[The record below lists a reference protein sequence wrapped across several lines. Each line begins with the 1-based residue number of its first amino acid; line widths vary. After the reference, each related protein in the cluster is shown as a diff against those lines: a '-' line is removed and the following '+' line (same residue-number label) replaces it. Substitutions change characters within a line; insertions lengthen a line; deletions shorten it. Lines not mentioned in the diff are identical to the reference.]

1 MDERTQDPVLQVA
14 LERHLTLGTHTY
26 RITASDSGDERI
38 ALRVLGHDPTGT
50 VVSEISGGIS
60 TVDLPAV
67 ADVLSSTLAGLS
79 ALHRVS
85 PGAGKPRRYP
95 KRGTRWSTEDDE
107 RLIARHR
114 EGAAERTL
122 MTEFGRSRAGIRA
135 RLEHLGILPVS
146 LPPTWDGPP
155 PAGDDTDAG

>member
-1 MDERTQDPVLQVA
+1 MDEREQNPGLHVA
-14 LERHLTLGTHTY
+14 LERHLTVGPRSY
-26 RITASDSGDERI
+26 RITATDSGGDRI

-85 PGAGKPRRYP
+85 PGPDKPRRYP
-95 KRGTRWSTEDDE
+95 KRGTRWSTQDDE
-107 RLIARHR
+107 RLVARHR
-114 EGAAERTL
+114 EGAAEQTL
-122 MTEFGRSRAGIRA
+122 MAEFGRSRAGIRA
-135 RLEHLGILPVS
+135 RLEHLGILPA
-146 LPPTWDGPP
+146 GPP
-155 PAGDDTDAG
+155 PTGDDTDAA